1 MSPHTTAHAR
11 AATVFGAALA
21 LVVLAGCAAGGSVAP
36 TPTPA
41 RARMSPPA
49 AAPAVPDIPRTPIDT
64 RSAPPIPPP
73 QAPSRVAVA
82 SLDIDMP
89 VVPVGL
95 DPTGDVTIPPESHT
109 AGWYRY
115 SSGASA
121 ATGSIVLVAH
131 VDAWDGIGPFSRL
144 KDVAPGA
151 VVALTG
157 GSGPRSFRVDG
168 VAQPQK
174 APGSLKDF
182 FIETGP
188 AKLVL
193 ITCGGVFDDATG
205 HYRDNVIVTA
215 TPIGP

>member
-1 MSPHTTAHAR
+1 M
-11 AATVFGAALA
+11 
-21 LVVLAGCAAGGSVAP
+21 
-36 TPTPA
+36 
-41 RARMSPPA
+41 
-49 AAPAVPDIPRTPIDT
+49 
-64 RSAPPIPPP
+64 
-73 QAPSRVAVA
+73 RVAVP
-82 SLDIDMP
+82 SLGVDMP

-95 DPTGDVTIPPESHT
+95 EPTGDVTIPSESHI

-151 VVALTG
+151 EVVL
-157 GSGPRSFRVDG
+157 SGPSGLRSFRVDG

-174 APGSLKDF
+174 GPGSLKDYF
-182 FIETGP
+182 VETGP

-193 ITCGGVFDDATG
+193 ITCGGIFDDATG